1 MKKASIQSPNNAYV
15 LKSGL
20 CIALEDYRVE
30 EDIVL
35 ADGTVIKA
43 GTRFFN
49 LSDLRQLEEAGAF
62 PEGYDIPTA
71 EELRDITNEFG
82 TVGGCRSPQYLKE
95 SLGLDAKGSLLNPA
109 SYVSYKND
117 PSDESPD
124 IVGVGFIGSYL
135 CVDEGG
141 SAAMLFI
148 DRLSG
153 DDNFCVNR
161 CNPDATGS
169 VRLVNR
175 SQLNEPTS
183 DRR

>member
-1 MKKASIQSPNNAYV
+1 MKNSSAYSLENAKAIGSGVLVASSDYYV
-15 LKSGL
+15 ARDVILG
-20 CIALEDYRVE
+20 
-30 EDIVL
+30 
-35 ADGTVIKA
+35 DGTVIKA

-49 LSDLRQLEEAGAF
+49 LPDLLKLKEAGAF

-71 EELRDITNEFG
+71 EELRDITNELG
-82 TVGGCRSPQYLKE
+82 TVGGCHSPQYLKE
-95 SLGLDAKGSLLNPA
+95 SLGLDTKGSLLNPA
-109 SYVSYKND
+109 NYVSYEND

-135 CVDEGG
+135 CVDEEG

-153 DDNFCVNR
+153 EDNFCVNR
-161 CNPDATGS
+161 CDPDAPGS

-175 SQLNEPTS
+175 SQPGESSNQ
-183 DRR
+183 